1 MSESEERSPRWLSAL
16 LVLIALGGLG
26 FAIYRY
32 VDYEKSKTEPEPT
45 PSTDSEVPKGGAP
58 FSKQLIPPDK
68 SKFKEKEKAKPD
80 TDRS

>member
-1 MSESEERSPRWLSAL
+1 MSEDRTPRWLSAL

-32 VDYEKSKTEPEPT
+32 VDYEKSKPEPESPAT
-45 PSTDSEVPKGGAP
+45 TDGEAPKGGAP
-58 FSKQLIPPDK
+58 IMKQLIPPDK

-80 TDRS
+80 TDRP